1 MMLGSSNVAQSIAGS
16 NSSGFAPP
24 SVIWCFKLLPTVKR
38 IGRAQCAHSV
48 LIFTDN
54 RFFRK
59 RPSTKGAAIASSAQA
74 A

>member
-1 MMLGSSNVAQSIAGS
+1 MFGSENVDQSISGS
-16 NSSGFAPP
+16 NNRGLTLPL
-24 SVIWCFKLLPTVKR
+24 KLLYFKSLPTTNR

-48 LIFTDN
+48 LISIDN
-54 RFFRK
+54 RLFSK

>member
-1 MMLGSSNVAQSIAGS
+1 MMLGSANVAQSIAGS

-48 LIFTDN
+48 LICIDN